1 MNSASKTGGIDLTS
15 LEKSWMNLEKCYEKV
30 RRVDSN
36 YRAGVVFTKRRFE
49 EASDPG
55 ERLYFQA
62 AGLLAVAYDHQQ
74 ALQDMMRS
82 AIHPFSVWGLIRPA
96 FEAAFHVVWILDPDD
111 SQERMRRGLRLAG
124 DELRSRKAR
133 DKAGKKVMG
142 GQRNKDVQRRE
153 RRNQELGKKFEK
165 EAQALH
171 MGKNLIGK
179 RVDPEKEFPKLESLR
194 IDKVDGNYF
203 YLAWR
208 ILSALQHGDMN
219 AVAEVSD
226 ISKVIKIPGG
236 WQTSTTVNDDVLISM
251 MQLSM
256 LMQITAIKLYIGRTT
271 SN

>member
-1 MNSASKTGGIDLTS
+1 
-15 LEKSWMNLEKCYEKV
+15 
-30 RRVDSN
+30 
-36 YRAGVVFTKRRFE
+36 
-49 EASDPG
+49 
-55 ERLYFQA
+55 
-62 AGLLAVAYDHQQ
+62 
-74 ALQDMMRS
+74 
-82 AIHPFSVWGLIRPA
+82 
-96 FEAAFHVVWILDPDD
+96 
-111 SQERMRRGLRLAG
+111 
-124 DELRSRKAR
+124 
-133 DKAGKKVMG
+133 
-142 GQRNKDVQRRE
+142 
-153 RRNQELGKKFEK
+153 
-165 EAQALH
+165 